1 MSEAQPIVPESG
13 ISMLFPKVEKV
24 DDIFNLDVNVA
35 AAPAPGLFPVYI
47 NISLSDNLN
56 CAVPP
61 AAIAVS

>member
-1 MSEAQPIVPESG
+1 
-13 ISMLFPKVEKV
+13 MLFPKVETV
-24 DDIFNLDVNVA
+24 DDIVNLGVNVA